1 VITPDEALA
10 ALVETLIGGAFA
22 VGDATVRNVETYAEM
37 GILSADPG
45 LVVRLSDG
53 SAFALKISEY
63 RR

>member
-1 VITPDEALA
+1 
-10 ALVETLIGGAFA
+10 
-22 VGDATVRNVETYAEM
+22 M